1 MSLPAAAGA
10 DVEAAVDRRAGWLR
24 ALRFSALVYV
34 GARLGL
40 LLVGLLSTALLPV
53 LPPVGVPGWPATL
66 PSSSWHH
73 VFTAWER
80 HDALWFLR
88 IAADGYRV
96 DDGSAAFFPL
106 YPLLTR
112 AVGGALGGHWLL
124 GAYVVSNVALLVA
137 LTVLFRLPELELS
150 EPAAR
155 RTVLY
160 LAVFPTAFFLYAPY
174 TESLFLAL
182 VVGSLYAARRS
193 AWLLAGVLGALAALT
208 RSTGL
213 LLVLPLLVEAV
224 LQAREVRGP
233 RRARRLL
240 ATAASAGLVPLGTA
254 AYLLHW
260 QRTAGDA
267 LRPLELQRAQWS
279 REGAWPWETLAA
291 GAREGVRYLGS
302 YPGGYHTV
310 DLVVVLGALLAAGW
324 VALRMRA
331 TYAVWVAASLL
342 LPLTMAFDGRP
353 LLSMPRFVVVVF
365 PLFWALAR
373 LAERWRAHDVVVAT
387 SAAGLGLLSVLFVN
401 WYYIF

>member
-1 MSLPAAAGA
+1 VTAAASQHAGA
-10 DVEAAVDRRAGWLR
+10 VTSGRAGWLA
-24 ALRFSALVYV
+24 ALRFSALVYLGV
-34 GARLGL
+34 RLGL

-53 LPPVGVPGWPATL
+53 REPVGVPGWPATL
-66 PSSSWHH
+66 PSAGWHH

-88 IAADGYRV
+88 IAADGYRP
-96 DDGSAAFFPL
+96 DDGSGAFFPL

-112 AVGGALGGHWLL
+112 AVGTALGGHWLL
-124 GAYVVSNVALLVA
+124 GAYVVSNVALVVA
-137 LTVLFRLPELELS
+137 LTVLYRLTERELS
-150 EPAAR
+150 ALAAR

-182 VVGSLYAARRS
+182 VLGSLYAARRS
-193 AWLLAGVLGALAALT
+193 AWLLAGGLGALAALT

-213 LLVLPLLVEAV
+213 LLVLPLVVEAA
-224 LQAREVRGP
+224 LQAREVPGPGRP
-233 RRARRLL
+233 RRL
-240 ATAASAGLVPLGTA
+240 AGALAASGLVPVGTA
-254 AYLLHW
+254 AYLLYWH
-260 QRTAGDA
+260 RTEGDA
-267 LRPLELQRAQWS
+267 LRPLELQSAQWS
-279 REGAWPWETLAA
+279 REGSWPWETLLA
-291 GAREGVRYLGS
+291 GAREGVRYFGS

-310 DLVVVLGALLAAGW
+310 DLVVVLVAVLAGGW

-331 TYAVWVAASLL
+331 TYGVWVAVSLL
-342 LPLTMAFDGRP
+342 VPLTLSFDGRP
-353 LLSMPRFVVVVF
+353 LLSLPRFVVVVF

-373 LAERWRAHDVVVAT
+373 LAERWRVHDAVVAA